1 MAAYVELLRDRRIA
15 TLLGAT
21 LIARLPVGINGLAIV
36 LFLREETGSFATA
49 GAVAGSLM
57 IGLGVGAPVMARV
70 VDRRGYRALLLLAA
84 ANAAGLLSI
93 VALGSSGAPTA
104 VLMTTAALTG
114 FSFPPSPSVL
124 RARFPELLREK
135 PELIQSAYALDSVL
149 LELAFV
155 GGPLLVAVIMT
166 AIGPGAALVLSAGAV
181 LTGVTIFVSA
191 LPPDR
196 DTDVHEDVRGL
207 LGVLRTPGI
216 TTLVLTMFPVGFAL
230 GSLEVSVPAFS
241 HDEFHPE
248 LAGVLL
254 AIWSISSAFGG
265 LIYGVRPWRSP
276 LAVIHHRLTLLLPL
290 AFVPPLFASSIP
302 VMALM
307 LVPAGVLIAPII
319 ATRNELA
326 SESAPPGTKTE
337 ALTWPLT
344 ALVAGL
350 SSGTALGGVLIDASG
365 WHASILAAIVGAT
378 AGAAIATARRE
389 TLRAALAAGS
399 NVA

>member
-1 MAAYVELLRDRRIA
+1 MNAYLEILRNRRVA
-15 TLLGAT
+15 TLLGAA
-21 LIARLPVGINGLAIV
+21 LIARLPFGINGLAIV
-36 LFLREETGSFATA
+36 LFLREETGSFAIA
-49 GAVAGSLM
+49 GAVAGALM
-57 IGLGVGAPVMARV
+57 LGAGVGAPVMGRF
-70 VDRRGYRALLLLAA
+70 VDRRGARVLLLLAA
-84 ANAAGLLSI
+84 GNATGLVTLLI
-93 VALGSSGAPTA
+93 LGSNGVPAA
-104 VLMTTAALTG
+104 ILMVNAALTG
-114 FSFPPSPSVL
+114 FSYPPSPSVL
-124 RARFPELLREK
+124 RARFPELLSSR

-155 GGPLLVAVIMT
+155 GGPLLVAVMVT

-191 LPPDR
+191 LPSDR
-196 DTDVHEDVRGL
+196 EHEVHEDVRGL
-207 LGVLRTPGI
+207 LGVLRSPGI
-216 TTLVLTMFPVGFAL
+216 ATLVLTMFPVGFAL

-241 HDEFHPE
+241 HDESHPE

-254 AIWSISSAFGG
+254 AIWAIASAVGG
-265 LIYGVRPWRSP
+265 FVYGVRPRRSP
-276 LAVIHHRLTLLLPL
+276 LAVVHHRLTLLLPL
-290 AFVPPLFASSIP
+290 AFVPPLLAPSIP

-326 SESAPPGTKTE
+326 NEAAPPGTKTE

-350 SSGTALGGVLIDASG
+350 SSGAALGGVLIDSSG
-365 WHASILAAIVGAT
+365 WHAAVGAAIVGAA
-378 AGAAIATARRE
+378 AGGLIATARRE

>member
-1 MAAYVELLRDRRIA
+1 
-15 TLLGAT
+15 
-21 LIARLPVGINGLAIV
+21 
-36 LFLREETGSFATA
+36 
-49 GAVAGSLM
+49 
-57 IGLGVGAPVMARV
+57 
-70 VDRRGYRALLLLAA
+70 
-84 ANAAGLLSI
+84 
-93 VALGSSGAPTA
+93 
-104 VLMTTAALTG
+104 
-114 FSFPPSPSVL
+114 
-124 RARFPELLREK
+124 LLREK
-135 PELIQSAYALDSVL
+135 PELVQSAYALDSVL

-196 DTDVHEDVRGL
+196 DIEVHEDVRGL

-216 TTLVLTMFPVGFAL
+216 ATLVLTMFPVGFAL

-241 HDEFHPE
+241 HDESRPE

-254 AIWSISSAFGG
+254 AVWSISSAAGG
-265 LIYGVRPWRSP
+265 LVYGVRPWRSP

-326 SESAPPGTKTE
+326 SEAAPPGTKTE

-350 SSGTALGGVLIDASG
+350 SSGAALGGVLIDSSG
-365 WHASILAAIVGAT
+365 WHAAVGAAVIG
-378 AGAAIATARRE
+378 AGMAGAIATARRDS
-389 TLRAALAAGS
+389 LRAALADA
-399 NVA
+399 

>member
-1 MAAYVELLRDRRIA
+1 MAAYIELLRDRRLA

-21 LIARLPVGINGLAIV
+21 LVARLPVGINGLAIV

-70 VDRRGYRALLLLAA
+70 VDRRGFRVLLLLAA

-104 VLMTTAALTG
+104 VLMATAALTG

-135 PELIQSAYALDSVL
+135 PELVQSAYALDSVL

-196 DTDVHEDVRGL
+196 DIEVHEDVRGL

-216 TTLVLTMFPVGFAL
+216 ATLVLTMFPVGFAL

-241 HDEFHPE
+241 HDESRPE

-254 AIWSISSAFGG
+254 AVWSISSAAGG
-265 LIYGVRPWRSP
+265 LVYGVRPWRSP

-326 SESAPPGTKTE
+326 SEAAPPGTKTE

-350 SSGTALGGVLIDASG
+350 SSGAALGGVLIDSSG
-365 WHASILAAIVGAT
+365 WHAAVGAAVIG
-378 AGAAIATARRE
+378 AGMAGAIATARRDS
-389 TLRAALAAGS
+389 LRAALADA
-399 NVA
+399 